1 MAFDQKALVA
11 IGGQSRARKQVPA
24 GSGATSEG
32 ASALWSY
39 FHASDN
45 LATVKGAGYF
55 NDARN
60 QLSPGDVIMF
70 SANGAAVD
78 FITLNAVPQTGNV
91 TTQTADIN
99 SA

>member
-1 MAFDQKALVA
+1 MAFVQTQFVP
-11 IGGQSRARKQVPA
+11 IGGQSRPRKAVPA
-24 GSGATSEG
+24 GAGTTLGGPAVW
-32 ASALWSY
+32 AY

-55 NDARN
+55 NTIRN
-60 QLSPGDVIMF
+60 MISPGDVVIF

-78 FITLNAVPQTGNV
+78 IFTFNAVPQTGNV

>member
-1 MAFDQKALVA
+1 MAFVLAQFTPV
-11 IGGQSRARKQVPA
+11 GNQTRSRKQVPA
-24 GSGATSEG
+24 GAGTSNG
-32 ASALWSY
+32 GPAVWAY

-55 NDARN
+55 NSIRN
-60 QLSPGDVIMF
+60 ILSPGDVVIF

-78 FITLNAVPQTGNV
+78 LFTFNAVPQTGNV